1 MEVKWGLI
9 PDMSISRTL
18 PRLVSIDVAKEL
30 TFTGRVFSGFQA
42 HELGVVTRLDEDPLT
57 AARELAAQIAEQS
70 PDAVRAAKRLYNE
83 AWTGSAQETLA
94 LEAEL
99 QLRAGRDART
109 SWPRSAPGSP
119 SSRAEFVDPVVR
131 LAWPW
136 SRPTRPSE
144 VDTGEQGL
152 EPQLRRPERRVL
164 PLHHSP
170 VY

>member
-1 MEVKWGLI
+1 MEVKWGLV

-57 AARELAAQIAEQS
+57 AARELAEQIAQQS

-83 AWTGSAQETLA
+83 AWTGSAPETLA

-99 QLRAGRDART
+99 QRGLIGTPNQLAAVSAGF
-109 SWPRSAPGSP
+109 SKQS
-119 SSRAEFVDPVVR
+119 AEFVDP
-131 LAWPW
+131 
-136 SRPTRPSE
+136 
-144 VDTGEQGL
+144 
-152 EPQLRRPERRVL
+152 
-164 PLHHSP
+164 
-170 VY
+170 